1 MEYLGVL
8 KWYNYDLFIFSIMF
22 LFLGV
27 IIMRFYPLYGSKWI
41 NKKIE
46 LLNIHA
52 KKEKAF
58 YEYLKKNGVWN

>member
-1 MEYLGVL
+1 
-8 KWYNYDLFIFSIMF
+8 MF

-27 IIMRFYPLYGSKWI
+27 IIMRLYPLYDSEWI

-58 YEYLKKNGVWN
+58 YEYLKRNGV